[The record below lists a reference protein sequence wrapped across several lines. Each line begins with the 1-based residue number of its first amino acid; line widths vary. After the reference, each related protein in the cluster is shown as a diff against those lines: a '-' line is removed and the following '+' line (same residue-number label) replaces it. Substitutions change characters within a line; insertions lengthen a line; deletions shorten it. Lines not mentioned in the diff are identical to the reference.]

1 MKVARSDQHVASSNI
16 FEHFCTVL
24 LKSAPW
30 TMDVK
35 HEGFPW
41 IFQKGFF
48 HSPIFNLST
57 SFFEWKKA
65 HPLQQKNRFCC
76 SRYEGGSNKN

>member
-16 FEHFCTVL
+16 FEYFCTVL
-24 LKSAPW
+24 LSLPHGPW
-30 TMDVK
+30 MSNMRVF
-35 HEGFPW
+35 HGFSKKDFS
-41 IFQKGFF
+41 IRQF
-48 HSPIFNLST
+48 ST
-57 SFFEWKKA
+57 CLHRFSNGKKA